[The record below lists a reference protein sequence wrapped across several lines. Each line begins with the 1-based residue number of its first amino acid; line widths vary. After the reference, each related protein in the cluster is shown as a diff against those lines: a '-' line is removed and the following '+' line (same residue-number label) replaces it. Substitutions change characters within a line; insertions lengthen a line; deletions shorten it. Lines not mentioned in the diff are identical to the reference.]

1 VVARRDSAVGEQDPD
16 GAKKTTKAAGA
27 GRAKRSAGAA
37 GKAAGAA
44 ASEMAAT
51 AKKAAAVKRAAS
63 AKKAAAAP
71 SKKVAAAS
79 RKVAAPS
86 GKASAMSKKAAAP
99 SRKAAAT
106 SKKVAAP
113 KGAVAPKRAAK
124 KSTPVKV
131 VAKKTSVSSAPAKAT
146 APKQAAAPNKRVAAA
161 SKKAA
166 APNTATKKSAPAK
179 AVTKKTSVSSVP
191 AKATAKKTAA
201 LSAPVKATART
212 STPTSTSTPAKK
224 SAPAKKA
231 VTAAVTPAKATP
243 DKAAPAKATPAKTAP
258 TKITPAKPP
267 RNESHTALVR
277 RARRINRELGEVY
290 PYAHPELD
298 FENPF
303 QLVVATVLSAQT
315 TDLRVNQTTPAL
327 FGKYPTPEDLA
338 AANPEEVEEI
348 LRPTG
353 FFRAKTKSV
362 IGLSK
367 ALRDDFGGE
376 VPGRLEDLVKL
387 PGVGRKTAFVVLGN
401 AFGRPGI
408 TVDTHFQRLVRRW
421 QWTDATEPDKIEA
434 AIGGLFPKSEWT
446 MLSHHVIFHGR
457 RICHAR
463 KPACGACPIAPLC
476 PAYGEGET
484 DPEKAQKLLKYEK
497 GGFPGQRLN
506 PPQSYLD
513 AGGIP
518 APPLGATIPS
528 ASESSASESSAS
540 APGASAPGAPAPAS
554 AAPAPRS
561 PAREAG

>member
-1 VVARRDSAVGEQDPD
+1 MS
-16 GAKKTTKAAGA
+16 
-27 GRAKRSAGAA
+27 
-37 GKAAGAA
+37 
-44 ASEMAAT
+44 
-51 AKKAAAVKRAAS
+51 KKAAAPSGRAP
-63 AKKAAAAP
+63 AP

-79 RKVAAPS
+79 N
-86 GKASAMSKKAAAP
+86 
-99 SRKAAAT
+99 
-106 SKKVAAP
+106 KVAAP
-113 KGAVAPKRAAK
+113 KEAAAPTKAASPKRAAK
-124 KSTPVKV
+124 KSASVKAA
-131 VAKKTSVSSAPAKAT
+131 AKKTSASSAPTKAT
-146 APKQAAAPNKRVAAA
+146 VKNTSASGAPT
-161 SKKAA
+161 KAA
-166 APNTATKKSAPAK
+166 ARKP
-179 AVTKKTSVSSVP
+179 
-191 AKATAKKTAA
+191 
-201 LSAPVKATART
+201 
-212 STPTSTSTPAKK
+212 TPTPAKE

-231 VTAAVTPAKATP
+231 VSAAVTPAKATP
-243 DKAAPAKATPAKTAP
+243 AKAASAKSASAKAAP

-362 IGLSK
+362 IGLSR

-421 QWTDATEPDKIEA
+421 QWTDQTEPDKIEA
-434 AIGGLFPKSEWT
+434 AVGGLFPKSEWT

-513 AGGIP
+513 AGGI
-518 APPLGATIPS
+518 AALPLGATIPS
-528 ASESSASESSAS
+528 AP
-540 APGASAPGAPAPAS
+540 APGASAPASAGPAPG
-554 AAPAPRS
+554 S

>member
-1 VVARRDSAVGEQDPD
+1 MP
-16 GAKKTTKAAGA
+16 AKKTTAAAKKATPAKAVPKKATITTANSKPASANKAATETSKPA
-27 GRAKRSAGAA
+27 SPR
-37 GKAAGAA
+37 KAT
-44 ASEMAAT
+44 AT
-51 AKKAAAVKRAAS
+51 AKKPAS
-63 AKKAAAAP
+63 VKKA
-71 SKKVAAAS
+71 
-79 RKVAAPS
+79 
-86 GKASAMSKKAAAP
+86 
-99 SRKAAAT
+99 T
-106 SKKVAAP
+106 
-113 KGAVAPKRAAK
+113 
-124 KSTPVKV
+124 
-131 VAKKTSVSSAPAKAT
+131 PAK
-146 APKQAAAPNKRVAAA
+146 R
-161 SKKAA
+161 
-166 APNTATKKSAPAK
+166 
-179 AVTKKTSVSSVP
+179 
-191 AKATAKKTAA
+191 
-201 LSAPVKATART
+201 
-212 STPTSTSTPAKK
+212 STPAKK
-224 SAPAKKA
+224 A
-231 VTAAVTPAKATP
+231 
-243 DKAAPAKATPAKTAP
+243 
-258 TKITPAKPP
+258 TPAKPP
-267 RNESHTALVR
+267 QKAPAPDTALVR
-277 RARRINRELGEVY
+277 RARRINRELAEVY

-327 FGKYPTPEDLA
+327 FAKYPTPEDLA

-367 ALRDDFGGE
+367 ALRDDFAGE

-401 AFGRPGI
+401 AFGHPGI

-421 QWTDATEPDKIEA
+421 QWTDETEPDKIERA
-434 AIGGLFPKSEWT
+434 VGALFPQSDWT

-484 DPEKAQKLLKYEK
+484 DPEKAKKLLKYEK

-518 APPLGATIPS
+518 APPLGTPQ
-528 ASESSASESSAS
+528 
-540 APGASAPGAPAPAS
+540 GTG
-554 AAPAPRS
+554 
-561 PAREAG
+561 